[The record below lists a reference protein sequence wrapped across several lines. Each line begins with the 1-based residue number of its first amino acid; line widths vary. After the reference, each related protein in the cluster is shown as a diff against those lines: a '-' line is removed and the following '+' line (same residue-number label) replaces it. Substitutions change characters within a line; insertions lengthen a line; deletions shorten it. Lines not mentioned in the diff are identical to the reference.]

1 MTLMI
6 KMHKCHDC
14 GCKVPP
20 LALHWV
26 ASPAV
31 RSLGDEFAASCP
43 DCAEWFAENIDD
55 ANVIRDHASNK
66 DLPFARGGWIYK
78 ELMRNTPH

>member
-26 ASPAV
+26 STASKKHADV
-31 RSLGDEFAASCP
+31 AATCP
-43 DCAEWFAENIDD
+43 DCAEWIAENVDD
-55 ANVIRDHASNK
+55 AVVCRDPATIAK
-66 DLPFARGGWIYK
+66 DLPFAHGGWIYR

>member
-26 ASPAV
+26 SSPSV
-31 RSLGDEFAASCP
+31 RSLGSEVAASCP

-55 ANVIRDHASNK
+55 PFVIRDRDTPGAWI
-66 DLPFARGGWIYK
+66 ARK
-78 ELMRNTPH
+78 LVRNTLH